1 MLSAGCH
8 RIGQYGRVT
17 PELPDFGTHEVIV
30 SLPEIELDDL
40 LPACEVLCQEGFRL
54 WSLPVT
60 RLDDLAGL
68 LRMFGRRAKV
78 GVHEVTEADQVVAAA
93 AAGAVFAASTY
104 LLPDLVTAVPELPVI
119 LGGLTP
125 SELHAG
131 MLAGAA
137 GVQLV
142 PTEAFG
148 TAYARTLPELLKPV
162 PLIATGRLERYQAE
176 LWLEAGA
183 VAVWPSALVTATL
196 ASGESLD
203 GLRVQLQH
211 WRLHD

>member
-1 MLSAGCH
+1 MH
-8 RIGQYGRVT
+8 
-17 PELPDFGTHEVIV
+17 DVIV
-30 SLPEIELDDL
+30 SLPDIELDDL
-40 LPACEVLCQEGFRL
+40 VPACEVLCQEGFRL
-54 WSLPVT
+54 WSVPVS
-60 RLDDLAGL
+60 RLDDLDGL
-68 LRMFGRRAKV
+68 LRLFGRRAKA
-78 GVHEVTEADQVVAAA
+78 GVHDVTEADHVVAAA
-93 AAGAVFAASTY
+93 QAGAAFAASTY
-104 LLPDLVTAVPELPVI
+104 LLPDLVDAAPELPVI

-131 MLAGAA
+131 IAAGAA

-148 TAYARTLPELLKPV
+148 TAYARTLPELVQPAS
-162 PLIATGRLERYQAE
+162 LIATGRLERYQAE

-183 VAVWPSALVTATL
+183 VAVWPSGLVTATL

-203 GLRVQLQH
+203 GLRVQLQQ

>member
-1 MLSAGCH
+1 
-8 RIGQYGRVT
+8 VT
-17 PELPDFGTHEVIV
+17 PDLPDFGMHEVIV
-30 SLPEIELDDL
+30 SLPDIELDDL
-40 LPACEVLCQEGFRL
+40 VPACEVLCQEGFRL
-54 WSLPVT
+54 WSVPVA

-68 LRMFGRRAKV
+68 LRLFGRRAKV
-78 GVHEVTEADQVVAAA
+78 GVHDVTEPGQVVAAA
-93 AAGAVFAASTY
+93 ATGAVFAASTY
-104 LLPDLVTAVPELPVI
+104 LLPELVSAVPELPVI

-131 MLAGAA
+131 MAAGAA

-148 TAYARTLPELLKPV
+148 TAYARTLPELVKPA

-196 ASGESLD
+196 ASSESLD
-203 GLRVQLQH
+203 GLRVTLQQ

>member
-1 MLSAGCH
+1 M
-8 RIGQYGRVT
+8 
-17 PELPDFGTHEVIV
+17 HEVIV
-30 SLPEIELDDL
+30 SLPDIELEDL
-40 LPACEVLCQEGFRL
+40 VPACEVLCQENFRL
-54 WSLPVT
+54 WSVPVT
-60 RLDDLAGL
+60 RTDDLEAL
-68 LRMFGRRAKV
+68 LRVFGRRAKV
-78 GVHEVTEADQVVAAA
+78 GVHDVTEADQVVAAA

-104 LLPDLVTAVPELPVI
+104 VLPELVAAVPELPVI

-125 SELHAG
+125 SELNAG
-131 MLAGAA
+131 MAAGAA

-148 TAYARTLPELLKPV
+148 TAYARTLPDLVKPA

-196 ASGESLD
+196 ASQDSLD
-203 GLRVQLQH
+203 GLRVTLQQ

>member
-1 MLSAGCH
+1 
-8 RIGQYGRVT
+8 
-17 PELPDFGTHEVIV
+17 LPDFGMHEVIV
-30 SLPEIELDDL
+30 SLPDIELDDL
-40 LPACEVLCQEGFRL
+40 VPACEVLCQEGFRL
-54 WSLPVT
+54 WSVT
-60 RLDDLAGL
+60 VARLDDLAGL
-68 LRMFGRRAKV
+68 LRLFGRRAKV
-78 GVHEVTEADQVVAAA
+78 GVHDVTEPDQVVAAA
-93 AAGAVFAASTY
+93 AAGAV
-104 LLPDLVTAVPELPVI
+104 LPVI

-131 MLAGAA
+131 MAAGAA

-148 TAYARTLPELLKPV
+148 TAYARTLPELMKPA

-196 ASGESLD
+196 ASSESLD
-203 GLRVQLQH
+203 GLRVTLQQ